1 MRIFFGK
8 INKDVNTGQLKGGYY
23 ISPKS
28 SNKYGFGDEK
38 IDIGDYCFMIGGGT
52 VALWKAQEWKED
64 RLVFTILKKDVF
76 MNTSSFMAFKYFL
89 IEMPL
94 LVLTKRQSPK
104 AFYPLTTTNEYTE
117 AMLLDDSVYGN
128 NDNYRKI
135 QLRLDEK
142 QLIEHSIHVQLFYDG
157 DNLKLYKS
165 SFWDTEL
172 FSHYRD
178 NSAYLGK
185 GRTQKDNT
193 IKKLQKTLAPTEYSS
208 EILSLGSFYDAYF
221 VDYTGEPDPTKIRY
235 WAGGFNGVKSYD
247 RLNNFVTKNYWQAI
261 DYDESDHRFVADES
275 RRLFDE
281 IRIGDKFLIK
291 GIGGA
296 HDLKVHYVGSVLNKN
311 IKDLRLEFESL
322 NIQLYNGKAPK
333 GPGAGNWRN
342 TLLEVKRKED
352 IELLFKEKLVPPGS
366 GKQSKSLT
374 NPNIILYGP
383 PGTGKTYN
391 SIELAYEIINGS
403 DAPSHK
409 VAQDFFKQERGN
421 QIEFITFHQNYAY
434 EDFVQGLKPDFDNPE
449 LRFSKVNGGFFNICT
464 NAIFEYYLEYAKQL
478 PKSSGPDF
486 QVIFNS
492 FVDWLKSTGL
502 QSITFKTKEG
512 NPIKIKDIVNDKYIH
527 AVHGESDVKHTV
539 SSDRLEKLFYAFN
552 DIGEIKNVK
561 DDISEVIGGC
571 NASIF
576 WTFFNELLAFEKR
589 NKEDLKQTVNE
600 LAIDSDIFDLEE
612 KRKRI
617 NEVGLDK
624 LSTFIENNNSEVPR
638 YVLIIDEI
646 NRANI
651 SRVFGELI
659 TLIESDKRLGQK
671 HEIIS
676 TLPSGDAFAIPPNV
690 IIIGTMN
697 TADKSIALV
706 DIALRRRFE
715 FRKKYPL
722 YKEDELNV
730 HFSDELKKMNK
741 KIRELK
747 TPDFQI
753 GHSYFMDDDFDLDYT
768 MNNKIIPLLYEYF
781 MNNTESIK
789 EVLQVWGEVFKYE
802 DTDSGLIEYI
812 GEVSKEES
820 IDTPKTEG

>member
-1 MRIFFGK
+1 MENVEIVNQVENQLREFAKEADQWFSTKPFIEQRYKFFKEFKKRENLENADWKYFQSLGDHINAFVTNRLAGANALGRKNHSIKHYRKSFIDLIYGNDSIDKRIDKF
-8 INKDVNTGQLKGGYY
+8 IKDIKYFNLSSTSELVGQLFPEDYVFYNGPDKEA
-23 ISPKS
+23 ISIL
-28 SNKYGFGDEK
+28 G
-38 IDIGDYCFMIGGGT
+38 IDIGEKRGDSNGVKFVKYNNAI
-52 VALWKAQEWKED
+52 
-64 RLVFTILKKDVF
+64 KDIIV
-76 MNTSSFMAFKYFL
+76 KY
-89 IEMPL
+89 
-94 LVLTKRQSPK
+94 
-104 AFYPLTTTNEYTE
+104 
-117 AMLLDDSVYGN
+117 
-128 NDNYRKI
+128 
-135 QLRLDEK
+135 
-142 QLIEHSIHVQLFYDG
+142 
-157 DNLKLYKS
+157 
-165 SFWDTEL
+165 
-172 FSHYRD
+172 
-178 NSAYLGK
+178 
-185 GRTQKDNT
+185 
-193 IKKLQKTLAPTEYSS
+193 KTLVGKRTKTTIPLEVDQFFWYLS
-208 EILSLGSFYDAYF
+208 E
-221 VDYTGEPDPTKIRY
+221 TKKPDLNY
-235 WAGGFNGVKSYD
+235 WAGGFHWGETTNKY
-247 RLNNFVTKNYWQAI
+247 NEFV
-261 DYDESDHRFVADES
+261 DEGYFQIGWSSDDAKGKPFYKLIKQFNVGDKICLKTLSGTHHLKIYA
-275 RRLFDE
+275 
-281 IRIGDKFLIK
+281 IGDIVNVDD
-291 GIGGA
+291 A
-296 HDLKVHYVGSVLNKN
+296 KN
-311 IKDLRLEFESL
+311 GRVEVEYNVFED
-322 NIQLYNGKAPK
+322 LYNGQAPK
-333 GPGAGNWRN
+333 GSGSGNWFG
-342 TLLEVKRKED
+342 TLLQVKRNDD
-352 IELLFKEKLVPPGS
+352 IDMIFNN
-366 GKQSKSLT
+366 KQPAVSEETNNWKCK

-464 NAIFEYYLEYAKQL
+464 NALFEYYLKYSKQL
-478 PKSSGPDF
+478 PKKSDPDF
-486 QVIFNS
+486 QVIFSS

-527 AVHGESDVKHTV
+527 AVHGESDVKHTI

-552 DIGEIKNVK
+552 DIDEIKNVK
-561 DDISEVIGGC
+561 DDITEVIGGC

-589 NKEDLKQTVNE
+589 NKEDLKQAVNE
-600 LAIDSDIFDLEE
+600 LKLDSDVFDLEE

-624 LSTFIENNNSEVPR
+624 LSTFIEDNNVEVPR

-690 IIIGTMN
+690 TIIGTMN

-715 FRKKYPL
+715 FRRKYPK
-722 YKEDELNV
+722 YFIEGHEIKHVDQ
-730 HFSDELKKMNK
+730 LKKMND
-741 KIRELK
+741 KIKSLK
-747 TPDFQI
+747 SADFQI

-781 MNNTESIK
+781 MNNVDAIK
-789 EVLQVWGEVFKYE
+789 DVLKEGGFTFSDENKSV
-802 DTDSGLIEYI
+802 SGLIEFI
-812 GEVSKEES
+812 EES
-820 IDTPKTEG
+820 AKEGSSDIPETEE